1 MPSSPSNSAT
11 PTSAALTPDLY
22 RALFEQ
28 SADGLLLYN
37 AGGMLLDCNQRA
49 VEYLG
54 TTRAR
59 LLGSGLMAFTA
70 SAGPVPKGSPATE
83 AELRKALAA
92 VAHSGEARSW
102 RWLGPPAGGGA
113 PLEAW
118 VLVSRLAG
126 AAADGDSLLLLTLRD
141 LQQHAPAAPF
151 AAAVAETDA
160 EPSESFSRGQLRD
173 VLSRAGMCYLLLDRQ
188 GVIQD
193 VNTYFCEVTGHTTE
207 ALLGREYFGLFAPAD
222 EQEPRRYA
230 FQRALETQEVQ
241 DFFEHSLLT
250 IYGRGRTFF
259 WHSEFERDAAGAI
272 TGVLF
277 VGRDITDK
285 QVAVRAL
292 TDNRNRLQDFLDN
305 AHDLIQNLS
314 IDNRFL
320 FVNKAWKEKLGY
332 DDDELPSLTLASVVH
347 PYYKAKLLY
356 QLRNLYKG
364 EKVNKLETVF
374 LTKSGKPVHLIGS
387 ISCSWQD
394 SEPVSTRAILHDITD
409 RIKAERL
416 QKVYYSIA
424 NLAISSKDLL
434 SLYGAIH
441 RELSKIIETNNFYIA
456 LCDEARTQLQF
467 AYFVDQNAPGE
478 QAMMTRPFST
488 GISEY
493 IIRTGRPLYLLRED
507 LQKLVSG
514 GMVTAY
520 GLMPEVMLCSPLSIG
535 ERIIGVIAVQ
545 DYQKADAYAPSDIEI
560 LHFISNQVAL
570 AIERKRNEV
579 QIQKQN
585 ARLNAIFE
593 SGSHLMW
600 SLDTRARL
608 ASFNR
613 NYAAYFLRRNG
624 VYPAL
629 GMNMW
634 QADVA
639 LMDPESRE
647 AFISNYRRAFQG
659 HPQRFEVRL
668 RDAKGQDSWREI
680 YLNPIYLDDG
690 SFEEISGIAHDITDK
705 KRSQLELAAQEEKFR
720 AIFESFQDVYY
731 RTDAQGL
738 ITLLSPSVYDM
749 LGYQPEEV
757 IGRFI
762 GDFYTNPHERD
773 NLLQQVRELGEARNF
788 EVAMRHKEGHA
799 VSVLVN
805 ARRLL
810 GDAENGQL
818 NGTEGI
824 GRDITGLKQ
833 MQDDL
838 RLAKEEAEQALEA
851 KTLFLANMSHELR
864 TPMNGIIGM
873 IDLLHQTVASEEQE
887 EYVDTLRKSSD
898 ALLAIL
904 NDILDLSKIQAGK
917 LQLNDAGVD
926 LHYTLEKIY
935 SLFSNRANQKR
946 LKFTYH
952 FTPTTPRFIITD
964 ETRLLQI
971 LSNLTSN
978 AIKFTSQGTVSIIVS
993 AVAAADV
1000 EDGAAADVVA
1010 DAAAGGA
1017 VEAGK
1022 DDYLVRFAV
1031 QDSGIGI
1038 SPDDEKLLFT
1048 NFTQLDTTPTK
1059 AFGGTGLGLAI
1070 SKQLAD
1076 MLGGEIGV
1084 YSNVGEGSTFWFTIR
1099 CQVALNEEEIVQER
1113 RLARERPQEVVRFE
1127 TNPRILLV
1135 DDNPINQKVASRL
1148 LDKLGCTV
1156 TVAADGF
1163 EAISRA
1169 IAPDTSYDLIFMDIQ
1184 MPEMDGVTAMRE
1196 IRRRLGPSCPPVV
1209 AMTAYSMRE
1218 DAKRFVEEGM
1228 DDYIAKPVKSQ
1239 DLHAMLRRWS
1249 TPMAR
1254 AVLSQVAP
1262 AAPAASAPE
1271 TPAPAP
1277 ETSPAAPPVEAVEA
1291 AAGIVVVDMA
1301 IVEQLRQLGGGEFAA
1316 QLYVDFEQEAEQVLS
1331 EAAALVAAGQYT
1343 AILPHLHQ
1351 LKGTGFTLG
1360 IMALAEGVKQLEQ
1373 KLRDQDTAS
1382 TAVDFQLLL
1391 VLFAEFRAIYPA
1403 LTQAP

>member
-1 MPSSPSNSAT
+1 MPSSPSNSAAKKF
-11 PTSAALTPDLY
+11 AALSPDIY

-28 SADGLLLYN
+28 SADGLLLYDTRG
-37 AGGMLLDCNQRA
+37 ALLDCNQRA
-49 VEYLG
+49 VDYLN
-54 TTRAR
+54 TTRAV
-59 LLGSGLMAFTA
+59 LLGTGLMAFAA
-70 SAGPVPKGSPATE
+70 SDTPAADAEPATE
-83 AELRKALAA
+83 AEMHELL
-92 VAHSGEARSW
+92 VACAQSGEAHSW
-102 RWLGPPAGGGA
+102 RWHGQQAGGGDRLA
-113 PLEAW
+113 ARA
-118 VLVSRLAG
+118 LVSRLAG
-126 AAADGDSLLLLTLRD
+126 PTSEDEPLLLLALRD
-141 LQQHAPAAPF
+141 LQHYASTTPAT
-151 AAAVAETDA
+151 ETTDA
-160 EPSESFSRGQLRD
+160 PSESFSRGQLRD
-173 VLSRAGMCYLLLDRQ
+173 VLSRAGMCYLLLDRK
-188 GVIQD
+188 GFIQD
-193 VNTYFCEVTGHTTE
+193 VNTYFCEVTGHLVDT
-207 ALLGREYFGLFAPAD
+207 LIGQEYFGLFAPPS

-259 WHSEFERDAAGAI
+259 WHSEFERDIDGAI

-332 DDDELPSLTLASVVH
+332 DDEELPSLTLASVVH

-374 LTKSGKPVHLIGS
+374 LTKSGKPIHLIGS

-394 SEPVSTRAILHDITD
+394 NEPVSTRAILHDITD

-488 GISEY
+488 GVSEH

-507 LQKLVSG
+507 LQQLVSDG
-514 GMVTAY
+514 SVTAY

-624 VYPAL
+624 VYPTL

-639 LMDPESRE
+639 LMDPQARE

-680 YLNPIYLDDG
+680 YLNPIYLEDG

-705 KRSQLELAAQEEKFR
+705 KRSQLELVAQEEKFR

-731 RTDAQGL
+731 RTDTQGL

-749 LGYQPEEV
+749 LGYHPEEAV
-757 IGRFI
+757 GRFI
-762 GDFYTNPHERD
+762 GDFYINPQERD

-788 EVAMRHKEGHA
+788 EVAMRHKDGHA

-810 GDAENGQL
+810 GDAAGSQL

-838 RLAKEEAEQALEA
+838 RLAKEAAEQALEA

-917 LQLNDAGVD
+917 LQLNESGID

-935 SLFSNRANQKR
+935 SLFSNRASQKR

-952 FTPTTPRFIITD
+952 LTPNTPRFIITD

-978 AIKFTSQGTVSIIVS
+978 AIKFTSQGTVSIVVS
-993 AVAAADV
+993 VVAAEAK
-1000 EDGAAADVVA
+1000 ETA
-1010 DAAAGGA
+1010 DADAEGA
-1017 VEAGK
+1017 FE
-1022 DDYLVRFAV
+1022 DMYELRFAV

-1099 CQVALNEEEIVQER
+1099 CQMAYNEEEIMQER

-1169 IAPDTSYDLIFMDIQ
+1169 IAPDTRYDLIFMDIQ
-1184 MPEMDGVTAMRE
+1184 MPEMDGITAMRE
-1196 IRRRLGPSCPPVV
+1196 IRRRLGLSCPPIV

-1239 DLHAMLRRWS
+1239 DLYAMLRRWS
-1249 TPMAR
+1249 SPAAQ
-1254 AVLSQVAP
+1254 AVLSQVPSAATAAP
-1262 AAPAASAPE
+1262 AAPATSAQTAE
-1271 TPAPAP
+1271 
-1277 ETSPAAPPVEAVEA
+1277 PAAATLPAEATP
-1291 AAGIVVVDMA
+1291 GIVVIDMA

-1316 QLYVDFEQEAEQVLS
+1316 QLYTDFEQEADQVLS
-1331 EAAALVAAGQYT
+1331 EAAALVAAGEYA

-1360 IMALAEGVKQLEQ
+1360 VLALAESVKSLEH
-1373 KLRDQDTAS
+1373 KLRAQHTENTPA
-1382 TAVDFQLLL
+1382 DFQLLL
-1391 VLFAEFRAIYPA
+1391 VLFAEFRVIYPT

>member
-1 MPSSPSNSAT
+1 M
-11 PTSAALTPDLY
+11 
-22 RALFEQ
+22 FEE
-28 SADGLLLYN
+28 SFDGLLLYDS
-37 AGGMLLDCNQRA
+37 AGALLDCNQRA
-49 VEYLG
+49 VHYLG
-54 TTRAR
+54 TTRPI
-59 LLGSGLMAFTA
+59 LLGAGLMAFSVSPDPAPANQLVSEQQLHEQVIRCLQTEERA
-70 SAGPVPKGSPATE
+70 S
-83 AELRKALAA
+83 LRWSGRRTDGVSLAA
-92 VAHSGEARSW
+92 WAT
-102 RWLGPPAGGGA
+102 L
-113 PLEAW
+113 
-118 VLVSRLAG
+118 SRLG
-126 AAADGDSLLLLTLRD
+126 VGETSLVLLTLRD
-141 LQQHAPAAPF
+141 VAPYVPAAPAAS
-151 AAAVAETDA
+151 AHLLDSTSAQLAD
-160 EPSESFSRGQLRD
+160 FSRGQFRD
-173 VLSRAGMCYLLLDRQ
+173 VLSRAGMCYLLLDREAR
-188 GVIQD
+188 IQD
-193 VNTYFCEVTGHTTE
+193 INEYFCELTGRPAAT
-207 ALLGREYFGLFAPAD
+207 LYGKEYFSLFAPAT
-222 EQEPRRYA
+222 EQEPRRFA
-230 FQRALETQEVQ
+230 FQRAIEDEQLQ
-241 DFFEHSLLT
+241 DFFERSLLT
-250 IYGRGRTFF
+250 ISGQGRTFF
-259 WHSEFERDAAGAI
+259 WHSEFERDTQGTI
-272 TGVLF
+272 TGILF
-277 VGRDITDK
+277 VGRDITNK

-292 TDNRNRLQDFLDN
+292 TDNRNRLQDFFDN

-332 DDDELPSLTLASVVH
+332 DDHDLPHLSLSDVVH
-347 PYYKAKLLY
+347 PYYKSKLLY

-394 SEPVSTRAILHDITD
+394 GEPVSTRAILHDITD

-424 NLAISSKDLL
+424 NLAISSKDLH

-467 AYFVDQNAPGE
+467 AYFVDQNAQGD
-478 QAMMTRPFST
+478 QSMMARPFSS

-493 IIRTGRPLYLLRED
+493 IIRTGRPQYLLRDD
-507 LQKLVSG
+507 LQELIQSG
-514 GMVTAY
+514 TITAY

-545 DYQKADAYAPSDIEI
+545 DYQKADAYTAADIEI

-600 SLDTRARL
+600 SVDTHSRL
-608 ASFNR
+608 SSFNR

-629 GMNMW
+629 NVNLW

-639 LMDPESRE
+639 LMEEEARR
-647 AFISNYRRAFQG
+647 AFIENYRKAFQG

-668 RDAKGQDSWREI
+668 RDARGQDTWREI

-731 RTDAQGL
+731 RTDGEGML
-738 ITLLSPSVYDM
+738 TLLSPSVRDI
-749 LGYQPEEV
+749 LGYTPEEALGHY
-757 IGRFI
+757 IGE
-762 GDFYTNPHERD
+762 FYMYPQQRIS
-773 NLLQQVRELGEARNF
+773 LLESVRQNGVARNF
-788 EVAMRHKEGHA
+788 EIAMRHKAGHA

-805 ARRLL
+805 ARQV
-810 GDAENGQL
+810 GDGAGG
-818 NGTEGI
+818 GTEGI
-824 GRDITGLKQ
+824 ARDITELKQ

-838 RLAKEEAEQALEA
+838 RQAKEAAEQALEA

-917 LQLNDAGVD
+917 LQLSESGID
-926 LHYTLEKIY
+926 LHYTLDKIH
-935 SLFSNRANQKR
+935 SLFANRANQKH
-946 LKFTYH
+946 LTFTYH
-952 FTPTTPRFIITD
+952 ITPHTPRFIITD

-978 AIKFTSQGTVSIIVS
+978 AIKFTSSGTVSIIVS
-993 AVAAADV
+993 STVT
-1000 EDGAAADVVA
+1000 DG
-1010 DAAAGGA
+1010 
-1017 VEAGK
+1017 EEHT
-1022 DDYLVRFAV
+1022 LRFAV

-1038 SPDDEKLLFT
+1038 SEENEKLLFT

-1070 SKQLAD
+1070 SKQLAEL
-1076 MLGGEIGV
+1076 LGGEIGV
-1084 YSNVGEGSTFWFTIR
+1084 YSNVGDGSTFWFTIR
-1099 CQVALNEEEIVQER
+1099 CQVARNEEEIVQER
-1113 RLARERPQEVVRFE
+1113 LTARERPQEVVRFE
-1127 TNPRILLV
+1127 SAPRVLLV
-1135 DDNPINQKVASRL
+1135 DDNPINQKVATRL
-1148 LDKLGCTV
+1148 LDKLGCNIV
-1156 TVAADGF
+1156 VASDGF

-1169 IAPDTSYDLIFMDIQ
+1169 TAPKARYDLIFMDIQ
-1184 MPEMDGVTAMRE
+1184 MPEMDGVTAMQE
-1196 IRRRLGPSCPPVV
+1196 IRQRLGAASPPIV
-1209 AMTAYSMRE
+1209 AMTAYSMKE
-1218 DAKRFVEEGM
+1218 DAERFVQQGM
-1228 DDYIAKPVKSQ
+1228 DDYVSKPVKSQ
-1239 DLHAMLRRWS
+1239 DLYAILRRWTTGRATAAAEAEAGIAG
-1249 TPMAR
+1249 TPEE
-1254 AVLSQVAP
+1254 VAP
-1262 AAPAASAPE
+1262 A
-1271 TPAPAP
+1271 TN
-1277 ETSPAAPPVEAVEA
+1277 PPIDLE
-1291 AAGIVVVDMA
+1291 

-1316 QLYVDFEQEAEQVLS
+1316 GLYQDFEQEAEQVLQ
-1331 EAAALVAAGQYT
+1331 EAAALVADGQYEQ
-1343 AILPHLHQ
+1343 ILPHLHQ

-1360 IMALAEGVKQLEQ
+1360 IQEMAECAKALEHEL
-1373 KLRDQDTAS
+1373 KNGRTDT
-1382 TAVDFQLLL
+1382 TP
-1391 VLFAEFRAIYPA
+1391 AEFQRLLDYFAQFKAAYPS
-1403 LTQAP
+1403 LTQAL

>member
-1 MPSSPSNSAT
+1 MRLCGTAAEAT
-11 PTSAALTPDLY
+11 
-22 RALFEQ
+22 
-28 SADGLLLYN
+28 GL
-37 AGGMLLDCNQRA
+37 
-49 VEYLG
+49 
-54 TTRAR
+54 
-59 LLGSGLMAFTA
+59 S
-70 SAGPVPKGSPATE
+70 
-83 AELRKALAA
+83 
-92 VAHSGEARSW
+92 
-102 RWLGPPAGGGA
+102 
-113 PLEAW
+113 
-118 VLVSRLAG
+118 
-126 AAADGDSLLLLTLRD
+126 
-141 LQQHAPAAPF
+141 
-151 AAAVAETDA
+151 
-160 EPSESFSRGQLRD
+160 SESFSRGQLRD

-188 GVIQD
+188 GIIQD
-193 VNTYFCEVTGHTTE
+193 VNTYFCEVTGHLADT
-207 ALLGREYFGLFAPAD
+207 LIGREYFGLFAPPS

-259 WHSEFERDAAGAI
+259 WHSEFERDIDGAI

-332 DDDELPSLTLASVVH
+332 DDEELPSLTLASVVH

-394 SEPVSTRAILHDITD
+394 NEPVSTRAILHDITD

-488 GISEY
+488 GISEH

-507 LQKLVSG
+507 LQQLVSDG
-514 GMVTAY
+514 AVTAY

-639 LMDPESRE
+639 LMDPEARE

-680 YLNPIYLDDG
+680 YLNPIYLEDG

-705 KRSQLELAAQEEKFR
+705 KRSQLELVAQEEKFR

-731 RTDAQGL
+731 RTDTQGI

-749 LGYQPEEV
+749 LGYQAEEA

-762 GDFYTNPHERD
+762 GDFYINPHERD
-773 NLLQQVRELGEARNF
+773 NLLQQVRENGEARNF
-788 EVAMRHKEGHA
+788 EVAMRHKDGHA

-810 GDAENGQL
+810 GDVAGSQL

-838 RLAKEEAEQALEA
+838 RLAKEAAEQALEA

-917 LQLNDAGVD
+917 LQLNETGID

-935 SLFSNRANQKR
+935 SLFSNRASQKR

-952 FTPTTPRFIITD
+952 LTPNTPRFIITD
-964 ETRLLQI
+964 ETRLLQV

-978 AIKFTSQGTVSIIVS
+978 AIKFTSQGTVSIVVS
-993 AVAAADV
+993 VVAAAEAEETADTAAEGAF
-1000 EDGAAADVVA
+1000 EDKY
-1010 DAAAGGA
+1010 
-1017 VEAGK
+1017 E
-1022 DDYLVRFAV
+1022 LRFAV

-1099 CQVALNEEEIVQER
+1099 CQVAHNEEEIVQER

-1169 IAPDTSYDLIFMDIQ
+1169 IAPDTRYDLIFMDIQ

-1196 IRRRLGPSCPPVV
+1196 IRRRLGPGCPPVV

-1218 DAKRFVEEGM
+1218 DAKRFIEEGM

-1239 DLHAMLRRWS
+1239 DLYAMLRRWS
-1249 TPMAR
+1249 SPAAQ
-1254 AVLSQVAP
+1254 AVLSQVASA
-1262 AAPAASAPE
+1262 AAPAAAPAAPTNGTQAPE
-1271 TPAPAP
+1271 T
-1277 ETSPAAPPVEAVEA
+1277 AAPTLPAEA

-1316 QLYVDFEQEAEQVLS
+1316 QLYTDFEQEADQVLS
-1331 EAAALVAAGQYT
+1331 EAAALVADGQYA

-1360 IMALAEGVKQLEQ
+1360 ILALAEGVKYLEL
-1373 KLRDQDTAS
+1373 KLRDQNTENTA
-1382 TAVDFQLLL
+1382 ADFQLLL
-1391 VLFAEFRAIYPA
+1391 VLFAEFRAVYPA

>member
-1 MPSSPSNSAT
+1 MNTLQS
-11 PTSAALTPDLY
+11 TSAAAYPQGSGLSADVY
-22 RALFEQ
+22 RALFEE
-28 SADGLLLYN
+28 SYDSLLLYDSTG
-37 AGGMLLDCNQRA
+37 ALLDCNQRA
-49 VEYLG
+49 VHYLG
-54 TTRAR
+54 TTRPM
-59 LLGSGLMAFTA
+59 LLGAGPMAF
-70 SAGPVPKGSPATE
+70 S
-83 AELRKALAA
+83 LAA
-92 VAHSGEARSW
+92 ESAPANQLTSEQQLHEQVLVCIQTGQKVSMRWSGHRPDGQ
-102 RWLGPPAGGGA
+102 R
-113 PLEAW
+113 LEAW
-118 VLVSRLAG
+118 ATLSRLG
-126 AAADGDSLLLLTLRD
+126 TGTVPMVLLTLRD
-141 LQQHAPAAPF
+141 IAAYVDT
-151 AAAVAETDA
+151 AALPGGLKETAVSQLAD
-160 EPSESFSRGQLRD
+160 FSRGQFRD
-173 VLSRAGMCYLLLDRQ
+173 VLSRAGMCYLLLDREAR
-188 GVIQD
+188 IQD
-193 VNTYFCEVTGHTTE
+193 VNEYFCELTGRPAPT
-207 ALLGREYFGLFAPAD
+207 LYGKDYFALFAPPA
-222 EQEPRRYA
+222 EQAPRRYA
-230 FQRALETQEVQ
+230 FHRAIEEEQLQ
-241 DFFEHSLLT
+241 DFFERSLLT
-250 IYGRGRTFF
+250 ISGQGRTFF
-259 WHSEFERDAAGAI
+259 WHSEFERDAHGTI
-272 TGVLF
+272 TGILF

-332 DDDELPSLTLASVVH
+332 EDEDLPHLTLSDVVH

-394 SEPVSTRAILHDITD
+394 NEPVSTRAILHDITD

-424 NLAISSKDLL
+424 NLAISSKDLH

-467 AYFVDQNAPGE
+467 AYFVDQNAQGD
-478 QAMMTRPFST
+478 QSMMARPFSS
-488 GISEY
+488 GVSEY
-493 IIRTGRPLYLLRED
+493 IIRTGRPQYLLRQD
-507 LQKLVSG
+507 LQELIQNG
-514 GMVTAY
+514 TITAY

-545 DYQKADAYAPSDIEI
+545 DYQKADAYAAADIEI

-600 SLDTRARL
+600 SVDTHSRL
-608 ASFNR
+608 SSFNR

-629 GMNMW
+629 NVNLF

-639 LMDPESRE
+639 LMEEEARH
-647 AFISNYRRAFQG
+647 AFIENYRKAFQG

-668 RDAKGQDSWREI
+668 RDARGHDTWREI

-731 RTDAQGL
+731 RTDDDGKL
-738 ITLLSPSVYDM
+738 TLLSPSVLDM
-749 LGYQPEEV
+749 LGYTPEEALGHY
-757 IGRFI
+757 IGE
-762 GDFYTNPHERD
+762 FYINPEQRSS
-773 NLLQQVRELGEARNF
+773 LLESVRQNGEARNF
-788 EVAMRHKEGHA
+788 EIAMRHKDGRA

-805 ARRLL
+805 ARQVA
-810 GDAENGQL
+810 DAAAG
-818 NGTEGI
+818 GTEGI
-824 GRDITGLKQ
+824 ARDITELKQ

-838 RLAKEEAEQALEA
+838 RRAKEAAEQALEA

-917 LQLNDAGVD
+917 LQLSESGID
-926 LHYTLEKIY
+926 LHYTLDKIH
-935 SLFSNRANQKR
+935 SLFANRANQKH
-946 LKFTYH
+946 LTFTYH
-952 FTPTTPRFIITD
+952 ITPHTPRFIITD

-978 AIKFTSQGTVSIIVS
+978 AIKFTAAGTVSIIVS
-993 AVAAADV
+993 STVT
-1000 EDGAAADVVA
+1000 DGD
-1010 DAAAGGA
+1010 
-1017 VEAGK
+1017 EHT
-1022 DDYLVRFAV
+1022 LRFAV

-1038 SPDDEKLLFT
+1038 SEENEKLLFT

-1070 SKQLAD
+1070 SKQLAEL
-1076 MLGGEIGV
+1076 LGGEIGV
-1084 YSNVGEGSTFWFTIR
+1084 YSNVGDGSTFWFTIR
-1099 CQVALNEEEIVQER
+1099 CQVARNEEEIVQER
-1113 RLARERPQEVVRFE
+1113 LTARERPQEVVRFE
-1127 TNPRILLV
+1127 SAPQVLLV
-1135 DDNPINQKVASRL
+1135 DDNPINQKVATRL
-1148 LDKLGCTV
+1148 LDKLGCDIV
-1156 TVAADGF
+1156 VASDGF
-1163 EAISRA
+1163 EAISQA
-1169 IAPDTSYDLIFMDIQ
+1169 TAPKAKYDLIFMDIQ
-1184 MPEMDGVTAMRE
+1184 MPEMDGVTAMQE
-1196 IRRRLGPSCPPVV
+1196 IRQRLGAECPPIV
-1209 AMTAYSMRE
+1209 AMTAYSMKE
-1218 DAKRFVEEGM
+1218 DAERFVQQGM
-1228 DDYIAKPVKSQ
+1228 DDYVSKPVKSQ
-1239 DLHAMLRRWS
+1239 DLYAVLRRWTS
-1249 TPMAR
+1249 GR
-1254 AVLSQVAP
+1254 ATAAGPVA
-1262 AAPAASAPE
+1262 APE
-1271 TPAPAP
+1271 T
-1277 ETSPAAPPVEAVEA
+1277 A
-1291 AAGIVVVDMA
+1291 AAAATTPPIDLE

-1316 QLYVDFEQEAEQVLS
+1316 QLYQDFEQEAEQVLQ
-1331 EAAALVAAGQYT
+1331 EAGELVAAGQYEQ
-1343 AILPHLHQ
+1343 ILPHLHQ

-1360 IMALAEGVKQLEQ
+1360 IQEMAECTKALEHEL
-1373 KLRDQDTAS
+1373 KNGRTEN
-1382 TAVDFQLLL
+1382 TP
-1391 VLFAEFRAIYPA
+1391 AEFQRLLDYFAQFKAAYPA
-1403 LTQAP
+1403 LTQAL